1 MWRKPSRNSLPA
13 CTSSLRHFLPAAAL
27 AGLLLAN
34 PRPALQA
41 QDFSDPGDLLM
52 EAAKRAAA
60 AKNPPEIDG
69 TIKSLTTA
77 KVGWYGL
84 DLQTED
90 GRRIHVMVVPKTKF
104 YADYK
109 EIKPAAAYPQIKE
122 GQRLRLLHDPS
133 TDDALHQIIAMALM
147 FVPPPIETDGTIKTA
162 TPAKPDGFDVVLE
175 IDKGGKRRATIGAK
189 TKFYKDYK
197 PIDPKAALPQLVP
210 GQKVRAL
217 SEPPAKEPLAIT
229 DLMFV
234 DQ

>member
-1 MWRKPSRNSLPA
+1 MRWKHSRNSLPERI
-13 CTSSLRHFLPAAAL
+13 CMLRHFLPAAAF
-27 AGLLLAN
+27 AGLLLAT
-34 PRPALQA
+34 PRCTLQA
-41 QDFSDPGDLLM
+41 QDFSDPGDLLV

-69 TIKSLTTA
+69 TIKSLSTA
-77 KVGWYGL
+77 KAGWYGL
-84 DLQTED
+84 ELQTED
-90 GRRIHVMVVPKTKF
+90 GRQFHVMVVPKTKF

-109 EIKPAAAYPQIKE
+109 AIKPAAAYAQIKE

-162 TPAKPDGFDVVLE
+162 TPAKPDGFDLVLE
-175 IDKGGKRRATIGAK
+175 IDKGGKRRATISAK

-197 PIDPKAALPQLVP
+197 PIEAKAALAQLLP
-210 GQKVRAL
+210 GQKVRVL

-234 DQ
+234 DR